1 MYSPR
6 TSKALLP
13 HNSAHSKLTKRGI
26 ATLCCRSA
34 LEKSCQHRVRESLA
48 YQVER
53 MSKAGY
59 PSELIWSCC
68 ERILQNVK
76 TEGKGKQ
83 PSAAKQPVHVMPYVH
98 RLSHNVKKVANR
110 FGVKTVF
117 TAPCKL
123 AKVCAMMHKEKRS
136 VCNKRHAKVFTEC
149 TSGVVYE
156 IPLTCGSVY
165 IGQTGRCFNER
176 AREHS
181 LAVRTNTG
189 GHLDFHCRRCGCMPS
204 FEDTVFLSKSRNK
217 LQREVVEAYF
227 INKKS
232 DHCVSM
238 PSLTLLQKE
247 LQFLDGFVWMTHSV
261 LIFYFQFLVLSAL
274 WFCQFF
280 AC

>member
-1 MYSPR
+1 MYWVLSRPALSDIYLASVDRKLTSPLSRIGVCRVLRYVDDYIVFFEAYSDVIFHSNIYLMQFSIVANGLKFTHEIPVNSSLQFLDLRLLFERGHICWTYSPR

-13 HNSAHSKLTKRGI
+13 HNSAHSKLTKRGV

-98 RLSHNVKKVANR
+98 RLSHNVKKLANL

-123 AKVCAMMHKEKRS
+123 AKVCAMMRKEKRS
-136 VCNKRHAKVFTEC
+136 VCNKR
-149 TSGVVYE
+149 S
-156 IPLTCGSVY
+156 
-165 IGQTGRCFNER
+165 
-176 AREHS
+176 
-181 LAVRTNTG
+181 
-189 GHLDFHCRRCGCMPS
+189 
-204 FEDTVFLSKSRNK
+204 
-217 LQREVVEAYF
+217 
-227 INKKS
+227 
-232 DHCVSM
+232 
-238 PSLTLLQKE
+238 
-247 LQFLDGFVWMTHSV
+247 
-261 LIFYFQFLVLSAL
+261 
-274 WFCQFF
+274 
-280 AC
+280 